1 MYKVTEIIEQ
11 DFGCEGLPDG
21 QEPMCEVV
29 LQSDD
34 GKQITI
40 CVSDKELYTKE
51 ISEGQMIDYTDGIIT
66 KVGQYELYYTIR
78 NYKSSNTN
86 CL

>member
-1 MYKVTEIIEQ
+1 
-11 DFGCEGLPDG
+11 
-21 QEPMCEVV
+21 MCEVV

-51 ISEGQMIDYTDGIIT
+51 ISEGQTIDYTDGIIT
-66 KVGQYELYYTIR
+66 KVG
-78 NYKSSNTN
+78 
-86 CL
+86 